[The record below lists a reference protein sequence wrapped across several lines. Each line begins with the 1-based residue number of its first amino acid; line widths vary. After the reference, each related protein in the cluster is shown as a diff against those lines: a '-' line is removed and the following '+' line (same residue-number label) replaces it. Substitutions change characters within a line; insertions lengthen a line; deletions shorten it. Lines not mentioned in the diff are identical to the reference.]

1 MKINNKDIRTVA
13 LIGERNFNK
22 LQNSH
27 VTIIGVG
34 GVGGACAE
42 MIARAGVKNLK
53 LIDFDTFEASNRNRQ
68 LGALI
73 STDGLKKVEAFKKR
87 FLDIDETLNIEAVD
101 TLVDKGNVKELI
113 DGSDYVIDMCDDVD
127 AKVAIINHCYYNKI
141 NFMSAMGAGNRID
154 ISNLKIAKLSKTSYC
169 PLAKKLRQRL
179 GKSVQEK
186 TKVAYYEGEIIPMKK
201 GQDFV
206 GTISF
211 SPNYMGIRIAGEVI
225 NDLLKR

>member
-1 MKINNKDIRTVA
+1 MKINNKDIRTRA
-13 LIGERNFNK
+13 LIGEENFNK
-22 LQNSH
+22 LENSH

-42 MIARAGVKNLK
+42 MIVRAGVKNIRI
-53 LIDFDTFEASNRNRQ
+53 IDFDTFEASNRNRQ

-73 STDGLKKVEAFKKR
+73 STEGLKKVEAFKHR
-87 FLDIDETLNIEAVD
+87 FLDIDANLNIDAID
-101 TLVDKGNVKELI
+101 TSVTKDNVNTLLN
-113 DGSDYVIDMCDDVD
+113 GSDYVIDMCDDVD
-127 AKVAIINHCYYNKI
+127 AKVAMILHCYYNKI
-141 NFMSAMGAGNRID
+141 KFISAMGAGNRID
-154 ISNLKIAKLSKTSYC
+154 ISNLKISKLSKTSYC

-179 GKSVQEK
+179 NKNVQEK
-186 TKVAYYEGEIIPMKK
+186 TKVAYYEGESIPMKK

>member
-1 MKINNKDIRTVA
+1 MKINNKDIRTRA
-13 LIGERNFNK
+13 LIGDESFNK
-22 LQNSH
+22 LQNSR

-42 MIARAGVKNLK
+42 MIVRAGVKNIK

-73 STDGLKKVEAFKKR
+73 STEGLKKVEAFKKR
-87 FLDIDETLNIEAVD
+87 FLDIDDTINIEAVD
-101 TLVDKGNVKELI
+101 TLVTKENVESLVSN
-113 DGSDYVIDMCDDVD
+113 SDYVIDMCDDVE
-127 AKVAIINHCYYNKI
+127 AKLAIILYCYYHKVRFI
-141 NFMSAMGAGNRID
+141 SAMGAGNRVD
-154 ISNLKIAKLSKTSYC
+154 ISKLKISKLIKTSYC

-179 GKSVQEK
+179 HKSVQEK
-186 TKVAYYEGEIIPMKK
+186 TKVAYYEGEIIPMKR
-201 GQDFV
+201 GQEFV

-225 NDLLKR
+225 NDLIKR